1 MAPILRHSLKGQ
13 HMSYTQYNIT
23 INTPVMPFN
32 KAPLHEVLQI
42 IIDNTGC
49 KIKFSVI
56 TDVRFVEPTFTE
68 LINNTVIVFSD
79 VKGHP
84 NVQTIYSSQTPSVY
98 TTMRNIST
106 TYEYSKKSLQGSL
119 TDLPKEVSNKEDFLD
134 SWKQYMIRNAELK
147 QGIFQ
152 ECEIEIEESENRWNN
167 MSWQYFKHNIF
178 DRIRKELEIRYTM
191 FDPIPQLSGKI
202 IDTYLPSIF
211 SKYNFNVYYIKQYL
225 KSYKNISMIHRGF
238 ANMLSVRSV
247 PIDEL
252 LKLIG
257 YTPDRVKNLLKEVK
271 KLQKDILFVGA
282 GGVGTNTI
290 YWLYEM
296 CWRFD
301 VRNIFKRV
309 VVIDQDKLELH
320 NLFRM
325 PTTFRNY
332 SGESRYS
339 SSNTPITLER
349 DIESNAIFG
358 GSECTSNRLYSVKK
372 ILALDP
378 LWLNTLST
386 KKYRVESETINAESN
401 FPYSIWIRSLFRAN
415 PTNTH
420 IIAYGAPTIE
430 TRDIITKHQ
439 AIHNF
444 ICATHSGNHCNI
456 VVNPEYVDA
465 DRGIMAEGYGVIQL
479 NVFFLNQIRLALGFL
494 ETLIDIQDTKSP
506 KDTIKLD
513 KYMPPQKTL
522 KLNSLAYTDI
532 STIR

>member
-1 MAPILRHSLKGQ
+1 
-13 HMSYTQYNIT
+13 MSYTQYNIT
-23 INTPVMPFN
+23 INTPVLPYN
-32 KAPLHEVLQI
+32 KTPLPEVLQVI
-42 IIDNTGC
+42 PTGSGC

-56 TDVRFVEPTFTE
+56 TDIRYIEPTFTE
-68 LINNTVIVFSD
+68 VINHAVIVFND
-79 VKGHP
+79 VKEHP
-84 NVQTIYSSQTPSVY
+84 NIQTIYSSQTPSVY
-98 TTMRNIST
+98 TTMRNINT
-106 TYEYSKKSLQGSL
+106 TYEYGKRSLQGSL
-119 TDLPKEVSNKEDFLD
+119 TGLSREVSNKENFLD
-134 SWKQYMIRNAELK
+134 SWKQHMILNATLK

-167 MSWQYFKHNIF
+167 MSWQNFKHNVF
-178 DRIRKELEIRYTM
+178 ARIRKELEIRYTM
-191 FDPIPQLSGKI
+191 FDFIPRLSGKI

-211 SKYNFNVYYIKQYL
+211 SKHNFNIYYIKQYL
-225 KSYKNISMIHRGF
+225 KAYKNISMIHRGF
-238 ANMLSVRSV
+238 ANMLSVRAV

-257 YTPDRVKNLLKEVK
+257 YTPERVKNLLKEVK
-271 KLQKDILFVGA
+271 KLQKDILFIGA

-301 VRNIFKRV
+301 IRNIFKRV
-309 VVIDQDKLELH
+309 VVIDEDKLELH

-332 SGESRYS
+332 SGESTYS

-358 GSECTSNRLYSVKK
+358 GSEYTSNRLYSVKK

-386 KKYRVESETINAESN
+386 KRYRVESETINAKSN
-401 FPYSIWIRSLFRAN
+401 SPYSSWIQSLFKSNSRDSS
-415 PTNTH
+415 
-420 IIAYGAPTIE
+420 IVAYGAPTIE
-430 TRDIITKHQ
+430 TRDIITNHY
-439 AIHNF
+439 AIYNF

-494 ETLIDIQDTKSP
+494 ETLVDIQDTKLS

>member
-1 MAPILRHSLKGQ
+1 
-13 HMSYTQYNIT
+13 MSYTQYDIT
-23 INTPVMPFN
+23 IYIPEMPHTS
-32 KAPLHEVLQI
+32 KVPLHDILQVI
-42 IIDNTGC
+42 ACNN
-49 KIKFSVI
+49 KYEIKFSVV
-56 TDVRFVEPTFTE
+56 TDTRFVEPTFTE
-68 LINNTVIVFSD
+68 VIKNTVVVFRNTIE
-79 VKGHP
+79 HP
-84 NVQTIYSSQTPSVY
+84 NIQTIYSSQTPSVY
-98 TTMRNIST
+98 TTMEYINT
-106 TYEYSKKSLQGSL
+106 KYESSPRSLQGSL
-119 TDLPKEVSNKEDFLD
+119 TNLPKEVSNKENFLD
-134 SWKQYMIRNAELK
+134 SWKAYMLQNATLK

-152 ECEIEIEESENRWNN
+152 DCEIEIEESENRWNN
-167 MSWQYFKHNIF
+167 MSWQNFKHNVF

-191 FDPIPQLSGKI
+191 FDFIPRLSGKI

-211 SKYNFNVYYIKQYL
+211 SKRNFNLYYIKQYL
-225 KSYKNISMIHRGF
+225 RAYKSISMIHRGF
-238 ANMLSVRSV
+238 ANMLSVRAV

-252 LKLIG
+252 LELIG
-257 YTPDRVKNLLKEVK
+257 YTPERVKNLLKEVK
-271 KLQKDILFVGA
+271 KLQKDILFIGA

-301 VRNIFKRV
+301 VRNIFNRV
-309 VVIDQDKLELH
+309 VVLDEDRLELH

-332 SGESRYS
+332 SGEATYS
-339 SSNTPITLER
+339 SSNTPVTLER

-358 GSECTSNRLYSVKK
+358 GTEYTSNRLYSVRK

-386 KKYRVESETINAESN
+386 KRYHIEAETINAKSN
-401 FPYSIWIRSLFRAN
+401 SPYSSWIQSLFKYNSRDSS
-415 PTNTH
+415 
-420 IIAYGAPTIE
+420 IVAYGAPTIE
-430 TRDIITKHQ
+430 TRDIITNHH
-439 AIHNF
+439 AIYNF

-494 ETLIDIQDTKSP
+494 ETLIDIQGTKSP

-522 KLNSLAYTDI
+522 KLSSLAYTDI

>member
-1 MAPILRHSLKGQ
+1 
-13 HMSYTQYNIT
+13 MSYTQYDIT
-23 INTPVMPFN
+23 INTNAVLHLHYT
-32 KAPLHEVLQI
+32 KTPLPEVLQVI
-42 IIDNTGC
+42 TDDSGC

-56 TDVRFVEPTFTE
+56 TDTRYVEPTFTE
-68 LINNTVIVFSD
+68 IITNAVIVFSN
-79 VKGHP
+79 VKEHP
-84 NVQTIYSSQTPSVY
+84 NIQTIYSSQTPSVY
-98 TTMRNIST
+98 TTMKNINT
-106 TYEYSKKSLQGSL
+106 TYESSKKSLQGSL
-119 TDLPKEVSNKEDFLD
+119 TDLSKEVSNKEDFLD
-134 SWKQYMIRNAELK
+134 SWKQYMIRNAALK

-152 ECEIEIEESENRWNN
+152 DCEIEIEESENRWNN
-167 MSWQYFKHNIF
+167 MSWQNFKHNVF
-178 DRIRKELEIRYTM
+178 DRIKKELEIRYTM
-191 FDPIPQLSGKI
+191 FDSIPRLSGKI

-211 SKYNFNVYYIKQYL
+211 SKHNFNLYYIKQYL
-225 KSYKNISMIHRGF
+225 KAYKNISMIHRGF
-238 ANMLSVRSV
+238 ANMLSVRAV

-257 YTPDRVKNLLKEVK
+257 YTPERVKNLLKEVK

-309 VVIDQDKLELH
+309 VVLDEDKLELH

-332 SGESRYS
+332 SSESRYS
-339 SSNTPITLER
+339 SSNTPVTLER
-349 DIESNAIFG
+349 DMESNYIFG
-358 GSECTSNRLYSVKK
+358 GSENTNNRLYGVNK

-386 KKYRVESETINAESN
+386 KRYNVESRTIDAKSN
-401 FPYSIWIRSLFRAN
+401 SPYSTWIQNLFKSN
-415 PTNTH
+415 YNSSN
-420 IIAYGAPTIE
+420 IVAYGAPTIE
-430 TRDIITKHQ
+430 TRDIITKHY
-439 AIHNF
+439 AIYNF

-494 ETLIDIQDTKSP
+494 ETLIDIQNTRPP

-513 KYMPPQKTL
+513 KYMPPQKIL